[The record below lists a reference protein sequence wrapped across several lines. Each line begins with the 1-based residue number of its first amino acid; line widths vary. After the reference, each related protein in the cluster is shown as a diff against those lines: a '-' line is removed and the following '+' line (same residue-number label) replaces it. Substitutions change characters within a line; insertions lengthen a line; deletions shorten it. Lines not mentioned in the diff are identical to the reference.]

1 MPSKYPSL
9 QICIIC
15 DTFHYPYFPVRYY
28 WERSHVS
35 RVGAIVM
42 DFAFLLFI
50 TFNIEIVSSFVTL
63 ERVDFSSCGKK
74 ESGNTAM
81 V

>member
-1 MPSKYPSL
+1 M
-9 QICIIC
+9 
-15 DTFHYPYFPVRYY
+15 
-28 WERSHVS
+28 S

-74 ESGNTAM
+74 ESGNAAM